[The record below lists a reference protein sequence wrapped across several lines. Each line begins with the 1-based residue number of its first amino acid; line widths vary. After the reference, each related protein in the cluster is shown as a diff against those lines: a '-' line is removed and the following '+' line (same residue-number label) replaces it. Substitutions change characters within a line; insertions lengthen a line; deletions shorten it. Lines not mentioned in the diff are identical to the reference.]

1 MHRAARLFFLLLLN
15 TAGVRAHPILQNPV
29 WIESNADGLTLTLD
43 VSVRELIV
51 VQGLPQAAE
60 GQVDLE
66 EAIERAR
73 RHTGYVLDHFQVKA
87 DGGLLQGSVNK
98 IVPPKVIGTGLEGP
112 DNAHFRYTVDY
123 HFNSPPAV
131 LTFSQNMCVEFPSA
145 PGIPWDLS
153 YAYRY
158 GPQGE
163 TPRKFGQIRYG
174 QELSFTTGFIQ
185 IREPMPG
192 VLLGLWVVFIVVSML
207 GGSMLAGSPYPYTV
221 AVILWAAGMVAGK
234 YLPAGPPLWLA
245 ALLCGAVTI
254 LTSADNTHRGA
265 SGPGRRRFV
274 LFWGGCLWFGL
285 ASGLQERLFPGLAV
299 TWRVLPLPAALAGS
313 FAGAWFLVLAKR
325 TGPRAAVS
333 IVQLTSLAGCG
344 TAIWLMLRLLEVV

>member
-1 MHRAARLFFLLLLN
+1 MHRVARLFFLLLLCA
-15 TAGVRAHPILQNPV
+15 AGVRAHPILQNPV
-29 WIESNADGLTLTLD
+29 WIESKTEGLTLTLD

-51 VQGLPQAAE
+51 VQALPQAAD
-60 GQVDLE
+60 GSVDIE
-66 EAIERAR
+66 EAAERAA

-87 DGGLLQGSVNK
+87 DGGLLKGRVSK

-112 DNAHFRYTVDY
+112 DNAHFRYTIDY
-123 HFNSPPAV
+123 HFESPPAV

-174 QELSFTTGFIQ
+174 QELSFTTGFVQ

-192 VLLGLWVVFIVVSML
+192 VLLGLWVVFIAVSML
-207 GGSMLAGSPYPYTV
+207 GGSMLAGSPYPYTA

-234 YLPAGPPLWLA
+234 YLPVGPPLWLA
-245 ALLCGAVTI
+245 ALLCGVVTI
-254 LTSADNTHRGA
+254 LTAADNIHCA
-265 SGPGRRRFV
+265 AAGPGRRRFV
-274 LFWGGCLWFGL
+274 LLGAGCLCFGL
-285 ASGLQERLFPGLAV
+285 ASGLQDRLFPGLAV
-299 TWRVLPLPAALAGS
+299 IWRVWPLPAALAVGL
-313 FAGAWFLVLAKR
+313 AGAWLLMLAKR
-325 TGPRAAVS
+325 TGPRAAVC
-333 IVQLTSLAGCG
+333 ILQLTSLACSGA
-344 TAIWLMLRLLEVV
+344 AIWIMLRLLEVV